1 MNSISPFLR
10 ASVSHLP
17 TLVAREPVNAGDAV
31 RDIAIQCRILEASF
45 PPVTPLTQVLEAVQ
59 DRLNTADR
67 EATEAF
73 FGALRVL
80 AQAGRLAP
88 ADQEGVDRCMVQLRG
103 HVIRRMHPH
112 VLTTLTA
119 FAPRLNFLRR
129 REDVPSQGRGQL
141 DGMLA
146 VVDAWDPLDDPIAQL
161 RRLVLTDRAADMEG
175 LALHRAIGLVDRVHS
190 TRNAMYFNS
199 VLMLIIGSGKLPAL
213 MRLKL
218 MDEVMERVPLL
229 PLERCQQ
236 RVRAVCLSHLCA
248 IAEKAHGDEAIGLRL
263 LEISLRLLRVPQRAH
278 SRELL
283 RDLGKAANRMGKAGY
298 PAVAMAVRT
307 MAAYQII
314 AWQEQG
320 GDNAQAAD
328 ADMLVFVR
336 GRVLAF
342 TGHPPQPDDGF
353 EFLFEAICLGLEN
366 RLERQGEVDA
376 AGVLLT
382 LLPVAQACRCLQHAE
397 ALMERLGIVWPP
409 DAQGLARSRS
419 DSGEGDHFLRRKRGR

>member
-1 MNSISPFLR
+1 MNSTSPFWR

-17 TLVAREPVNAGDAV
+17 RLVARERVNAGDAV
-31 RDIAIQCRILEASF
+31 RDIAIQCRVLDVDF
-45 PPVTPLTQVLEAVQ
+45 PQGTLLAEVLTAVQ
-59 DRLNTADR
+59 DRLSTADR

-80 AQAGRLAP
+80 AQEGRLAP

-129 REDVPSQGRGQL
+129 REDVPSPGRGQL
-141 DGMLA
+141 DGMLS
-146 VVDAWDPLDDPIAQL
+146 VVDAWRPQDDPIAQL

-175 LALHRAIGLVDRVHS
+175 LALHRAIGLVDQVHS

-218 MDEVMERVPLL
+218 MDEVMERMPLL

-263 LEISLRLLRVPQRAH
+263 LEISLRLLRAPQRAH

-283 RDLGKAANRMGKAGY
+283 RELEQAASRMGRAGL
-298 PAVAMAVRT
+298 PTVAMAVRT

-336 GRVLAF
+336 GRALAF
-342 TGHPPQPDDGF
+342 LGHPPRPDDGF

-366 RLERQGEVDA
+366 LRERVGAVDTA
-376 AGVLLT
+376 SALLS
-382 LLPVAQACRCLQHAE
+382 LLPVAQDCHCLQHAE
-397 ALMERLGIVWPP
+397 ALMGRLGVVWPP
-409 DAQGLARSRS
+409 HVQGRL
-419 DSGEGDHFLRRKRGR
+419 DGEGANFLLRKRRR